1 MPQMANITV
10 KKDNGTTDIVFT
22 AMTPSGGDGV
32 PAVWRS
38 TSVGSAA
45 NHQPELR
52 LVSKEASRGTK
63 RHVRATFVYPQT
75 ATNTTTGV
83 TSVVDRAI
91 GSADFTVS
99 KGMAQTDINEFA
111 SQFANLIAS
120 ALAKEAVK
128 SGFAPN

>member
-10 KKDNGTTDIVFT
+10 KKDNGTTDIVYT

-38 TSVGSAA
+38 ASVGTAA
-45 NHQPELR
+45 AHQPEFR
-52 LVSKEASRGTK
+52 LVSKEASRGSK
-63 RHVRATFVYPQT
+63 RHVRATYVYPQIM
-75 ATNTTTGV
+75 TNSTTGV
-83 TSVVDRAI
+83 TEVIDRAI
-91 GSADFTVS
+91 ASADFTIS
-99 KGMAQTDINEFA
+99 KGMAQLDINEFA

-120 ALAKEAVK
+120 ALAKESVK